1 MKRPPSPFTP
11 AGLVYT
17 RPEQRAASARFVKGR
32 WAFVDSSAPPAA
44 VLTLAGIGWKKL

>member
-17 RPEQRAASARFVKGR
+17 RPELRALASLKVAGLLLIRVP
-32 WAFVDSSAPPAA
+32 PPAA